1 MTFCA
6 AAELSPAVLLER
18 FSLLGTTGG
27 TSMRIL
33 AGAAAAGID
42 IGSEVL
48 LLGVIVAGAVWAG
61 CGFSL
66 AVGIR
71 LMGWVYFSGLA
82 AKGLHR
88 MDFW

>member
-1 MTFCA
+1 
-6 AAELSPAVLLER
+6 
-18 FSLLGTTGG
+18 
-27 TSMRIL
+27 MRIL
-33 AGAAAAGID
+33 AGAAAAAGID

-48 LLGVIVAGAVWAG
+48 LGGNVAGAG

-71 LMGWVYFSGLA
+71 LMGWVYFSELA

-88 MDFW
+88 IDFW

>member
-1 MTFCA
+1 
-6 AAELSPAVLLER
+6 
-18 FSLLGTTGG
+18 
-27 TSMRIL
+27 MRIL

-66 AVGIR
+66 AVGIL
-71 LMGWVYFSGLA
+71 LMGWVYFSGFA